1 DFLGVR
7 NLDVITDTVAMV
19 RATRNPA
26 FDIDAVPL
34 DDPKVFALLARGDTM
49 GVFQLES
56 PPMRALLR
64 SMRPT
69 TFEHV
74 SAVLALYR
82 PGPMG
87 VNMHND
93 YADRVNDRQQVTYFH
108 PDAEAVLGDTYGLMI
123 YQESVMRVAQK
134 FAGYT
139 LAEADNLRKACGK
152 KVRELMA
159 KERATFEDGC
169 ERTGYGRN
177 MGRQLFDVIEKFA
190 DYAFNKSHT
199 FGYGLVTYQTAY
211 LKAHYPVEYM
221 AALLTSVKDKLDKA
235 AVYLADCR
243 SAGIPVLTPDINRAE
258 TDFTALSADR
268 VPPGVELPRGCPGAI
283 VFGLSAVRNVGVG
296 LMEQLLEERRENGP
310 YESFQEFAERA
321 PEPVLH
327 RRTVESL
334 IRAGAFDG
342 LGHPRLGL
350 LAVFEQIIDTT
361 LTRRRERS
369 QGVMSLFG
377 DWAGEDA
384 DPVFEEAIE
393 IPDRE
398 FDKSER
404 LRVEKEMLGLYV
416 SDHPL
421 RGAESALRRRVERSI
436 TDLETMDD
444 GSIVVVGGVVT
455 TLARKYTRAGDQMAT
470 FVLEDLAA
478 SIEVTVFPKMLA
490 TQGHKLQDDVI
501 VAVKA
506 RLDRRDESRFGL
518 IAMEISVLDGLS
530 DGPASLLTVRLSANQ
545 LDAGGID
552 RLREIISEH
561 PGRTPVE
568 IEVPPAQVV
577 RLPDDYRVD
586 VDRVIGEIRVAF
598 GHDAVRL

>member
-1 DFLGVR
+1 
-7 NLDVITDTVAMV
+7 M
-19 RATRNPA
+19 
-26 FDIDAVPL
+26 
-34 DDPKVFALLARGDTM
+34 
-49 GVFQLES
+49 S
-56 PPMRALLR
+56 
-64 SMRPT
+64 
-69 TFEHV
+69 
-74 SAVLALYR
+74 
-82 PGPMG
+82 
-87 VNMHND
+87 VNMHYD
-93 YADRVNDRQQVTYFH
+93 YADRKNGRKPVEYFH
-108 PDAEAVLGDTYGLMI
+108 PDAVEVLDDTFGLMI
-123 YQESVMRVAQK
+123 YQESVMRVAQR
-134 FAGYT
+134 FAGYD
-139 LAEADNLRKACGK
+139 LAQADNLRKACGK
-152 KVRELMA
+152 KQRDLMEA
-159 KERATFEDGC
+159 ERAMFEAGC
-169 ERTGYGRN
+169 VKTGYGEKL
-177 MGRQLFDVIEKFA
+177 GRELFDVIERFA

-258 TDFTALSADR
+258 TDFTALSVDR

>member
-1 DFLGVR
+1 
-7 NLDVITDTVAMV
+7 M
-19 RATRNPA
+19 
-26 FDIDAVPL
+26 
-34 DDPKVFALLARGDTM
+34 
-49 GVFQLES
+49 S
-56 PPMRALLR
+56 
-64 SMRPT
+64 
-69 TFEHV
+69 
-74 SAVLALYR
+74 
-82 PGPMG
+82 
-87 VNMHND
+87 VNMHYD
-93 YADRVNDRQQVTYFH
+93 YADRKNGRKPVEYFH
-108 PDAEAVLGDTYGLMI
+108 PDAVEVLDDTFGLMI
-123 YQESVMRVAQK
+123 YQESVMRVAQR
-134 FAGYT
+134 FAGYD
-139 LAEADNLRKACGK
+139 LAQADNLRKACGK
-152 KVRELMA
+152 KQRDLMEA
-159 KERATFEDGC
+159 ERAMFEAGC
-169 ERTGYGRN
+169 VQTGYGEKL
-177 MGRQLFDVIEKFA
+177 GRELFDVIERFA

-211 LKAHYPVEYM
+211 LKAHHPVEYM

-258 TDFTALSADR
+258 TDFTALPVDR
-268 VPPGVELPRGCPGAI
+268 VPPGVELPHGCPGVI

-310 YESFQEFAERA
+310 YESFHDFAERA

-342 LGHPRLGL
+342 LGHTRLGL

-377 DWAGEDA
+377 DWGDDDA
-384 DPVFEEAIE
+384 DPVFSETVE

-421 RGAESALRRRVERSI
+421 RGAESALRRRVERSVS
-436 TDLETMDD
+436 DLETMDD

-455 TLARKYTRAGDQMAT
+455 SLARKYTRAGDQMAT

-490 TQGHKLQDDVI
+490 SQGHKLQDDVI

-552 RLREIISEH
+552 RLREIINEH
-561 PGRTPVE
+561 PGQTPVE
-568 IEVPPAQVV
+568 IEVPPGQIV